1 MAELRGQSIDL
12 SLSHRGRA
20 ALREVG
26 LEELIINHHA
36 MPMRGRMIH
45 MKNGT
50 LREMIY
56 DRVNKNVSLSFALQ
70 ILFENPFD

>member
-1 MAELRGQSIDL
+1 MRGQSIDL

-26 LEELIINHHA
+26 LEDLIINHHA

-45 MKNGT
+45 MKSGT
-50 LREMIY
+50 LSEMIY
-56 DRVNKNVSLSFALQ
+56 DRVHKNVSFFPHFSLNF
-70 ILFENPFD
+70 PFSKVLDT